1 MSTSSDQNEFQ
12 INAVTGPSTPINK
25 VVAGPLSGDKVVS
38 GRKVWMQALDRV
50 MAQPV
55 NVQKFAADIQAMIDV
70 NSVEVFKQFSMP
82 FLIKEAEQAEP
93 EVKSIS
99 IRLVPKTSAQPGT
112 NVVSN
117 ELGQVDP
124 ETQV

>member
-12 INAVTGPSTPINK
+12 VNVVTGPSTPTNK
-25 VVAGPLSGDKVVS
+25 VVAGPLPGDKVVS

-82 FLIKEAEQAEP
+82 FLLKEAEQAEP
-93 EVKSIS
+93 EVKSIEPS
-99 IRLVPKTSAQPGT
+99 SRTLRAVLMPG
-112 NVVSN
+112 SFR
-117 ELGQVDP
+117 
-124 ETQV
+124 